1 MCISRERAA
10 SLAGTDGQDE
20 MMEPEKTS
28 VLIQCVC
35 VCVCLQCHP
44 RALPAA
50 APLAA
55 ALLFLAVSS
64 DGGEDA
70 AEAAAQSL
78 NTRTRH
84 TLVFDSLLFSLDVA
98 QAE

>member
-1 MCISRERAA
+1 
-10 SLAGTDGQDE
+10 
-20 MMEPEKTS
+20 MEPENNS
-28 VLIQCVC
+28 ALIQCVC

-84 TLVFDSLLFSLDVA
+84 TLFLTLCFSALMLLRQNDLHDRL
-98 QAE
+98 